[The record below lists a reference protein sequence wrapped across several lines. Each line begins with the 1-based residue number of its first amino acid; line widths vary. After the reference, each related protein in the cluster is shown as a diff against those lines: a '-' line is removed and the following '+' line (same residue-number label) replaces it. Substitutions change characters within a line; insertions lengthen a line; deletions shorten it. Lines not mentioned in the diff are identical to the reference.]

1 MKLRRFSPVFL
12 AGALCLL
19 LSGCFVKTVDE
30 LYTLPRHSDEYDNLQ
45 MAIDEVMAADGC
57 SYSAPVS
64 GSNQQ
69 SVQLADLDGD
79 GEEEAIVFARTA
91 GEKPL
96 KAYVFDKKDG
106 AYQNVAVIEGNGT
119 AFARVEYVDLDGETG
134 QEILI
139 GRQLTD
145 QVLQSVSAYAL
156 ENGEIVE
163 LMTASYSQFTTC
175 DLDNDGRADLFVLR
189 FDAETRRGAAEL
201 YRYRNDQMQRGPEVS
216 LAHDAASVKR
226 IMTGAVAYNIPA
238 VFVTSACEEDTL
250 ETDVFIFR
258 GGTFQN
264 LSSLDETPQT
274 VRNPFAYACDIN
286 SDGLVELPELVSL
299 PAADAVAE
307 TYSLIR
313 WYRLGLDGSREVV
326 LRTYHRF
333 SGGWYVEIPESWD
346 ERITI
351 SRADE
356 VEGARGGLV
365 FSSWNGSAP
374 AEPIFTIYAFTGDRR
389 MERAQQDGW
398 FLLLEQTD
406 AVYSASL
413 GTANQAKNLTQ
424 DELRQMFHII
434 HVDWNSGET

>member
-1 MKLRRFSPVFL
+1 M
-12 AGALCLL
+12 
-19 LSGCFVKTVDE
+19 
-30 LYTLPRHSDEYDNLQ
+30 
-45 MAIDEVMAADGC
+45 
-57 SYSAPVS
+57 
-64 GSNQQ
+64 
-69 SVQLADLDGD
+69 
-79 GEEEAIVFARTA
+79 
-91 GEKPL
+91 
-96 KAYVFDKKDG
+96 
-106 AYQNVAVIEGNGT
+106 
-119 AFARVEYVDLDGETG
+119 
-134 QEILI
+134 
-139 GRQLTD
+139 
-145 QVLQSVSAYAL
+145 
-156 ENGEIVE
+156 
-163 LMTASYSQFTTC
+163 
-175 DLDNDGRADLFVLR
+175 LR

-238 VFVTSACEEDTL
+238 VFVTSACEEDAL

-299 PAADAVAE
+299 PAADASAE

-389 MERAQQDGW
+389 MERAQQDGR